1 MEERGSVTVLW
12 VGQERCAINP
22 VPGTRGELT
31 AHSTV
36 HVQSQPSIA
45 TDSQG
50 NAFVPQD
57 MLASKL
63 NSSISR
69 TVK

>member
-1 MEERGSVTVLW
+1 MEEQDSVTVLW
-12 VGQERCAINP
+12 VGQERCVINP
-22 VPGTRGELT
+22 VPGTFGELT

-50 NAFVPQD
+50 NAYVSQD
-57 MLASKL
+57 MLARNVSNL
-63 NSSISR
+63 
-69 TVK
+69 V

>member
-1 MEERGSVTVLW
+1 MEEQDSVTVLW
-12 VGQERCAINP
+12 VGQERCVINP
-22 VPGTRGELT
+22 VPGTFGELT

-50 NAFVPQD
+50 NAYVSQD

-63 NSSISR
+63 NGSI
-69 TVK
+69 TCTAK

>member
-1 MEERGSVTVLW
+1 MEEQDSVTVLW

-22 VPGTRGELT
+22 VPGTCGELT

-50 NAFVPQD
+50 NAYVSQD
-57 MLASKL
+57 MLARNVSNL
-63 NSSISR
+63 
-69 TVK
+69 V